1 MNEDNFPKTYYF
13 TFGISG
19 NHAFN
24 GGWVKVIA
32 TGKASAIQTFLK
44 AYPRAAGSMT
54 LHIADIYTAE
64 EFANT
69 GMLEKGFSRGRSFS
83 EIERLVNEQEVR
95 EAEEARQLS
104 LFDFI

>member
-69 GMLEKGFSRGRSFS
+69 GMLEKGNFGKFQQGKTLFSS
-83 EIERLVNEQEVR
+83 
-95 EAEEARQLS
+95 S
-104 LFDFI
+104 LGLW

>member
-44 AYPRAAGSMT
+44 AYPRAARDFLRVSFMPSAIVSVATHGGK
-54 LHIADIYTAE
+54 TA
-64 EFANT
+64 
-69 GMLEKGFSRGRSFS
+69 
-83 EIERLVNEQEVR
+83 VR
-95 EAEEARQLS
+95 VYGKY
-104 LFDFI
+104 